1 MEKEIDMELV
11 RRFLPKPSMS
21 MKDAM
26 IAFANGQRIEYRVCI
41 PGLPE
46 SENPWY
52 LIDESKPQFDEDWD
66 YRLYVDREQALKLCE
81 QYKILNMKN
90 VAKIKDN
97 NALKDLAKVL
107 DSFMK
112 EHHINSEEL

>member
-26 IAFANGQRIEYRVCI
+26 IAFANGQKIEYRVCI

-66 YRLYVDREQALKLCE
+66 YRLYVDREQALKPCE

>member
-1 MEKEIDMELV
+1 MGYNVGLY
-11 RRFLPKPSMS
+11 RPRATLS

-26 IAFANGQRIEYRVCI
+26 VALANGQKIEYRVCI

-52 LIDESKPQFDEDWD
+52 IIDESKPQFDEDWD

-81 QYKILNMKN
+81 QYRILNMKN
-90 VAKIKDN
+90 VAKIRDN
-97 NALKDLAKVL
+97 NALMDLVKVL
-107 DSFMK
+107 DSFME
-112 EHHINSEEL
+112 EHSINPEEL

>member
-1 MEKEIDMELV
+1 MEKKIDMELV
-11 RRFLPKPSMS
+11 RRFLPQPSMS

-26 IAFANGQRIEYRVCI
+26 IALANGQKIEYRVCI

-66 YRLYVDREQALKLCE
+66 YRLYVDREQALKLCG
-81 QYKILNMKN
+81 QYKILNMKT

-97 NALKDLAKVL
+97 NALMDLANVL
-107 DSFMK
+107 GSFME
-112 EHHINSEEL
+112 EHSINPEEL

>member
-1 MEKEIDMELV
+1 MELV

-26 IAFANGQRIEYRVCI
+26 IAFANGQKIEYRVCI

-97 NALKDLAKVL
+97 NALKDLAKIL

>member
-1 MEKEIDMELV
+1 MGYNVGLY
-11 RRFLPKPSMS
+11 RPRATLS

-26 IAFANGQRIEYRVCI
+26 VALANGQKIEYRVCI

-52 LIDESKPQFDEDWD
+52 LIDENKPQFDEDWD
-66 YRLYVDREQALKLCE
+66 YRIYVDREQALKLCG

-97 NALKDLAKVL
+97 NALMDLVKVL
-107 DSFMK
+107 DSFME
-112 EHHINSEEL
+112 EHSINPEEL

>member
-26 IAFANGQRIEYRVCI
+26 IAFANGQKIEYRVCI

-112 EHHINSEEL
+112 EHHINSEVL

>member
-26 IAFANGQRIEYRVCI
+26 IAFANGQKIEYRVCI

-112 EHHINSEEL
+112 EHHINSEDL

>member
-1 MEKEIDMELV
+1 MEKEIDTELV

-26 IAFANGQRIEYRVCI
+26 IAFANGQKIEYRVCI

>member
-1 MEKEIDMELV
+1 MGYNVGLY
-11 RRFLPKPSMS
+11 KPRATLS
-21 MKDAM
+21 MKEAM
-26 IAFANGQRIEYRVCI
+26 IAFANGQKIEYRVCI

-52 LIDESKPQFDEDWD
+52 LIDESKPQFDEGWD

-97 NALKDLAKVL
+97 NALMDLAKVL

-112 EHHINSEEL
+112 EHYINSEEW

>member
-26 IAFANGQRIEYRVCI
+26 IAMANGQKIEYRVCI

-52 LIDESKPQFDEDWD
+52 LIDENKPQFDEDWD
-66 YRLYVDREQALKLCE
+66 YRLYVDREQALKLCG

-97 NALKDLAKVL
+97 NALMDLAKVL
-107 DSFMK
+107 GSFME
-112 EHHINSEEL
+112 EHSINSEEL

>member
-1 MEKEIDMELV
+1 MGYNVGLY
-11 RRFLPKPSMS
+11 RPRATLS

-26 IAFANGQRIEYRVCI
+26 VALANGQKIEYRVCI

-52 LIDESKPQFDEDWD
+52 IIDESKPQFDEDWD

-81 QYKILNMKN
+81 QCRILNMKN
-90 VAKIKDN
+90 VAKIRDN
-97 NALKDLAKVL
+97 NALMDLAKIL
-107 DSFMK
+107 ASFM
-112 EHHINSEEL
+112 ETHYINPEEL

>member
-26 IAFANGQRIEYRVCI
+26 IAFANGQKIEYRVCI

-97 NALKDLAKVL
+97 NALKDLAKIL